1 MGGRKRW
8 CRCRKRSSFPSIAI
22 REHRDA
28 MADSVPF
35 ADQYAA
41 RRDLNGG
48 RLARCLPMEAVVR
61 GPLEQA
67 AGGGFEA
74 AENSFLQ
81 SVGDGLK
88 QKSPAD
94 VDRRFGAVEH
104 SPALLEGGGVEPAEF
119 GELVRQAS
127 SP

>member
-1 MGGRKRW
+1 
-8 CRCRKRSSFPSIAI
+8 
-22 REHRDA
+22 
-28 MADSVPF
+28 MADPMPL
-35 ADQYAA
+35 ADQHRA
-41 RRDLNGG
+41 RRDPGCG
-48 RLARCLPMEAVVR
+48 RLGWWSPVDLVFC

-81 SVGDGLK
+81 SVGHGLK
-88 QKSPAD
+88 QKVPAY

-104 SPALLEGGGVEPAEF
+104 PPALLKGGGVESAEL
-119 GELVRQAS
+119 GEFVRQAS